1 MLEIEVKSKIDDI
14 SSMKEKIA
22 VLGGHYTETRH
33 ETDHYFN
40 HPSRD
45 FRETG
50 EAFRIRV
57 DDDGAMVTYKGPKL
71 GGMTKTRME
80 RETGVDDSETM
91 RQILDSLGFRPA
103 GIVEKTRC
111 YYEYGDAT
119 LTLDS
124 VKGLG
129 DYIEIEMIGEDR
141 TLLEPRVLE
150 IASSLGI
157 TVFEKRSYLSMV
169 LGVDEE

>member
-1 MLEIEVKSKIDDI
+1 MLEIEVKSKIDNVALMKGKII
-14 SSMKEKIA
+14 S
-22 VLGGHYTETRH
+22 LGGHYVETRH

-71 GGMTKTRME
+71 GGMTKTRVE
-80 RETGVDDSETM
+80 RETGIDDFETM
-91 RQILDSLGFRPA
+91 RQILDSLGFKPA
-103 GIVEKTRC
+103 GIVEKTRE
-111 YYEYGDAT
+111 YYECADAT

-141 TLLEPRVLE
+141 ALLEPSVLE
-150 IASSLGI
+150 IASSLG
-157 TVFEKRSYLSMV
+157 VSCFEKRSYLGMV
-169 LGVDEE
+169 LGVEDE